1 MPKMIYHVP
10 YPLNFQATSGSGI
23 RPVKMYQAFQD
34 AGFEVFLVSGYA
46 SERRQKIKKVKELIR
61 QGEKFAFLYS
71 ESATIPTALTEPKH
85 LPPHL
90 FLDFSFF
97 RFCQKHGI
105 NGGVFYR
112 DIYWAF
118 DSYLELVKQPLA
130 FFMRQLYRYDLRKYN
145 KTLKKV
151 FLPSLEMG
159 KFVPLVDP
167 KKFLALPPGCPEND
181 SPLPTHKLSLLY
193 IGGLGSHYKIH
204 KLLEAI
210 KSIPDAELTI
220 CTSQSMWEANQADY
234 KDVLD
239 ENIKVVHESGEG
251 LLPLFRA
258 ANVCSLV
265 MEPDEY
271 REFAVPIKLFD
282 YLGNLRPVLASSNT
296 LAGNFVVANSCGWT
310 VDYSVEE
317 IRNIL
322 ESLQDL
328 QWIPQMENKIIE
340 TRRNN
345 TWMARALQVAQVL
358 TDGKDS

>member
-34 AGFEVFLVSGYA
+34 AGYEVFLVSGYA
-46 SERRQKIKKVKELIR
+46 PERRQRIKEVKKLIR

-118 DSYLELVKQPLA
+118 DTYLELVKQPLA
-130 FFMRQLYRYDLRKYN
+130 FFMRKLYRYDLRKYN
-145 KTLKKV
+145 QSLKKV

-159 KFVPLVDP
+159 KFVPLVSKD
-167 KKFLALPPGCPEND
+167 KFLALPPGCPEAD
-181 SPLPTHKLSLLY
+181 SPIPTDKLSLLY
-193 IGGLGSHYKIH
+193 IGGIGSHYKIH
-204 KLLEAI
+204 KLLEAV
-210 KSIPDAELTI
+210 SSLDNVELTI
-220 CTSQSMWEANQADY
+220 CTSQAMWEANQADY
-234 KDVLD
+234 APFMS
-239 ENIKVVHESGEG
+239 ENITVVHQSGAG
-251 LLPLFRA
+251 LIPLFA
-258 ANVCSLV
+258 KANVCSLV

-282 YLGNLRPVLASSNT
+282 YLGNLRPVLASTNT
-296 LAGNFVVANSCGWT
+296 LAGKFVVANDCGWT
-310 VDYSVEE
+310 VDYDTNA
-317 IRNIL
+317 IREKL
-322 ESLQDL
+322 AALQDL
-328 QWIPQMENKIIE
+328 TWVAQMEKQVRE
-340 TRRNN
+340 TRERN
-345 TWMARALQVAQVL
+345 TWTARAMQVAAVL
-358 TDGKDS
+358 TEGSDI